1 MGEGFHVDTNCARAL
16 GCELRLF
23 RNLASGFVKRC
34 LSNLI
39 YFIVR
44 GRGPTHF
51 LNHFFWFLVLG
62 HTWEVWFFGFFFLEL
77 GLNFFPSDGLYT
89 VMYIDSY
96 MEAAAAAVCTWAG
109 CVLFFFPQYL
119 CCKEMIIK
127 NFPGCVAA
135 VLSCHGCIFLYLQE
149 LHAGFSLGLADG
161 LLLLGAGSAG
171 AEMLEEPWGSFSC
184 CRGCAAPFAAS
195 KSSSSPPS

>member
-109 CVLFFFPQYL
+109 CVLFFFPPVSLLQGNDN
-119 CCKEMIIK
+119 KEFSWLRGSRVILPRVH
-127 NFPGCVAA
+127 FSVPPRA
-135 VLSCHGCIFLYLQE
+135 SCRI
-149 LHAGFSLGLADG
+149 
-161 LLLLGAGSAG
+161 
-171 AEMLEEPWGSFSC
+171 
-184 CRGCAAPFAAS
+184 
-195 KSSSSPPS
+195 